1 MGIFWELFQES
12 KMEEQRVKAASLE
25 EKVIQLEEQL
35 EKTQALLNKTLI
47 ALEEHLGEDI
57 DGDGKTGKVWWFK
70 T

>member
-25 EKVIQLEEQL
+25 EKVLQLEEKL
-35 EKTQALLNKTLI
+35 EKTQTLLNKTLV

-57 DGDGKTGKVWWFK
+57 DGDGKTGRV
-70 T
+70 